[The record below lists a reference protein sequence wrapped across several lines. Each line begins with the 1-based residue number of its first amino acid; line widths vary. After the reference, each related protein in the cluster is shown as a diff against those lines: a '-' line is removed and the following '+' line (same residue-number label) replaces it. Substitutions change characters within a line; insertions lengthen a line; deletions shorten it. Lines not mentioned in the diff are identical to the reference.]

1 MARIYESKGPQV
13 ELRGPQAGVGFQ
25 QVQAYDSSS
34 ALLRQAAEVGRYSD
48 ELGRYAD
55 RVEAANSRT
64 LQQYARVGEAMLNNQ
79 ARDIEALSGF
89 SDTLNKFLFKKAEQK
104 NEADMKLGIAEVLNG
119 NITPKPETYYQHKE
133 AENRLANAASQEAS
147 LSDQIAE
154 VSPAV
159 AEQHRA
165 DSKAL
170 TGWRAYGQAIGK
182 TKLAAAGAQAI
193 MNEFMESDKE
203 VVPIPQLDGSVK
215 LIAPRDA
222 KAPAEI
228 MAAYAVGQQLFID
241 QAGISRVNPV
251 LIAEHL
257 TPTMLAIKGNIVS
270 NRVASARK
278 EAQEE
283 AIEEVN
289 TRIGADVSILDPQ
302 DPDAIQRFWQET
314 TRDLQTNGRMGRG
327 TANEAVVDA
336 FIDNAK
342 ALGRTDLLEALA
354 QTPLIADQPNGPTV
368 GDRFRAKFEEAARGI
383 EAYNDYIERKVE
395 QEQDGM
401 VDDLISGHQLLLT
414 QPNVSQDQIR
424 ESWTATTSELRR
436 LAGAG
441 SKKATGALSE
451 MLQQG
456 ENYNP
461 FLAADLARDIA
472 QGRYPSEEAIDE
484 AVRLGRMTASEAS
497 DLKNKLPS
505 SAAVEQTKALE
516 PEIKRLV
523 RGVFANVLAEQGIN
537 TTDAGSAAA
546 LMEGQM
552 ADELSELTQSYLQ
565 QNPQASPAE
574 VRDFLRT
581 RAEAL
586 MKQPRFTPVIQDG
599 RVVPKAGLSNNP
611 QVNKFLNPVTGN
623 QTRDFTSV
631 PPASAQ
637 TMRPSTGTDWLIN
650 SQELAQ
656 NTQNFLNGQGPTPR
670 VAALLKATGKSYESF
685 LRDQSK
691 AYGIPFTNL
700 SQSQAAQA
708 AQQRRAL
715 APAAAALLVNPN
727 ATPAQ
732 RIRAWNDINAAKQRA
747 SQRESSKALGPSDLS
762 PGSQVPVPNLVG
774 LAEEVGFTRN
784 QAAIMAAI
792 AMAESSGNSG
802 AHNNNRNTG
811 DDSYGLWQI
820 NMIDRLG
827 PERRAQFGIRD
838 NNQLKDPRINAKAAK
853 AVFDSQGFNA
863 WSVYRSG
870 AYRQYLPDAQRALAG
885 SFSSARSGGRANFT
899 PQNVQSIR
907 IETPGQSFQPGLD
920 LWFADKQFGAFL
932 PGRVKE
938 IRQNAGNYGN
948 LVIVE
953 SVDPETGDR
962 IDVLYSHFDNINVK
976 EGQRI
981 SVGTVLGKQGGTG
994 RVRSADGTIASV
1006 DFLAPAPRGSNSM
1019 TPYSRWKTL
1028 AERIKTRIE
1037 SGSL

>member
-1 MARIYESKGPQV
+1 
-13 ELRGPQAGVGFQ
+13 
-25 QVQAYDSSS
+25 
-34 ALLRQAAEVGRYSD
+34 
-48 ELGRYAD
+48 
-55 RVEAANSRT
+55 
-64 LQQYARVGEAMLNNQ
+64 MLNNQ

-119 NITPKPETYYQHKE
+119 NITPKPETFVQYKE
-133 AENRLANAASQEAS
+133 AENQLANAASQEAA
-147 LSDQIAE
+147 LSDQVAQ

-165 DSKAL
+165 DSKAIS
-170 TGWRAYGQAIGK
+170 GWRAYGQAIGK
-182 TKLAAAGAQAI
+182 TKLAASGAQTI
-193 MNEFMESDKE
+193 MTEFMESEKE

-222 KAPAEI
+222 KTPAEI
-228 MAAYAVGQQLFID
+228 MAAYAVGQQMFID

-257 TPTMLAIKGNIVS
+257 TPTMMAVKQNIVS

-283 AIEEVN
+283 AVETVK
-289 TRIGADVSILDPQ
+289 TRIGAEVAILDAT
-302 DPDAIQRFWQET
+302 DPEAIQRFWQET
-314 TRDLQTNGRMGRG
+314 TRDLNINGRIGKG
-327 TANEAVVDA
+327 AANEAVVKA

-368 GDRFRAKFEEAARGI
+368 GDRFRAEFEEAARGI
-383 EAYNDYIERKVE
+383 EAYNDFLEKKVDE
-395 QEQDGM
+395 EQDSM
-401 VDDLISGHQLLLT
+401 VDDLISAHQLLLT
-414 QPNVSQDQIR
+414 QPGIGQEQIKG
-424 ESWTATTSELRR
+424 SWTATTAELRR

-441 SKKATGALSE
+441 NKKATEALGE
-451 MLQQG
+451 FIQQG

-472 QGRYPSEEAIDE
+472 QGRYPSEASIDE
-484 AVRLGRMTASEAS
+484 AVRRGQMTASEAS

-505 SAAVEQTKALE
+505 SEAVERTKTFE
-516 PEIKRLV
+516 KEIQQAV
-523 RGVFANVLAEQGIN
+523 RGLLAEAFVTQGIERA
-537 TTDAGSAAA
+537 DALAAA
-546 LMEGQM
+546 PATLIGQM
-552 ADELSELTQSYLQ
+552 TDELSELVQTELEK
-565 QNPQASPAE
+565 NPKMSPAE
-574 VRDFLRT
+574 VRDFYKG

-586 MKQPRFTPVIQDG
+586 LKQPRFTPTIDKNG
-599 RVVPKAGLSNNP
+599 RITVPASLSNNP
-611 QVNKFLNPVTGN
+611 RINKFLNPVTGK

-637 TMRPSTGTDWLIN
+637 TMRPSTGSDWLIN

-656 NTQNFLNGQGPTPR
+656 NTQNYLNGQGPTPR
-670 VAALLKATGKSYESF
+670 VAALMRATGKSYEQI

-691 AYGIPFTNL
+691 AYGIPFTQL
-700 SQSQAAQA
+700 SQSQASQA
-708 AQQRRAL
+708 AQQRRSL

-732 RIRAWNDINAAKQRA
+732 RIRAWNDINAAKQRQLRRDA
-747 SQRESSKALGPSDLS
+747 AGKTMGPGQDLK
-762 PGSQVPVPNLVG
+762 PGSTVQISDYLRLAKAQG
-774 LAEEVGFTRN
+774 LNDE
-784 QAAIMAAI
+784 QAALMAAVG
-792 AMAESSGNSG
+792 MAESTGNSG
-802 AHNNNRNTG
+802 IVNNNPNTG
-811 DDSYGLWQI
+811 DNSYGLWQI
-820 NMIDRLG
+820 NMIGDLG
-827 PERRAQFGIRD
+827 PARLRQFGLRSNED
-838 NNQLKDPRINAKAAK
+838 LKDPETNARVMAEILKSQGINA
-853 AVFDSQGFNA
+853 
-863 WSVYRSG
+863 WG
-870 AYRQYLPDAQRALAG
+870 AYKDQRYRQYLPEARRALAEMRRSG
-885 SFSSARSGGRANFT
+885 FSSARSGGRANFT

-907 IETPGQSFQPGLD
+907 IETQGGSFQPGLD

-962 IDVLYSHFDNINVK
+962 IDVLYSHLDNINVR

-981 SVGTVLGKQGGTG
+981 NVGTVVGQQGGTG

-1019 TPYSRWKTL
+1019 TPYPRWRTL